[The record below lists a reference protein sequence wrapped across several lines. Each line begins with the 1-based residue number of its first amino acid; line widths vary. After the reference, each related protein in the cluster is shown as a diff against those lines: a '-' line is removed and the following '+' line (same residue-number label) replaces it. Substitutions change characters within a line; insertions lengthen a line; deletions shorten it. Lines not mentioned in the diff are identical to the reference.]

1 VQEVFWELFLS
12 PFWQECPYLSGLF
25 VNLVER
31 EVVDKKGGLE
41 LDWLGA
47 INAGLERG
55 RSQGEVE
62 GGGLS

>member
-1 VQEVFWELFLS
+1 M
-12 PFWQECPYLSGLF
+12 
-25 VNLVER
+25 NLVER